1 MSSFHFISSQG
12 YTNADNPFGD
22 QHLLEKFV
30 WDKVSVCVCVC
41 VCVCVSLDVSVCVS
55 TMHMYV
61 CDWFVQKRDQE
72 ATEFKLTKREI
83 EEREEKR
90 QEEMRRELQK
100 AIKRKAE
107 REKEKEAREEEMVSS
122 CCK

>member
-1 MSSFHFISSQG
+1 M
-12 YTNADNPFGD
+12 YTVRGRELFNTKIYHSIF
-22 QHLLEKFV
+22 LTRKFPDL
-30 WDKVSVCVCVC
+30 WY
-41 VCVCVSLDVSVCVS
+41 
-55 TMHMYV
+55 MYL

-122 CCK
+122 